1 MNTLSNYELNVMN
14 TQQLYINLWN
24 QISKKRIE
32 TEQKKV
38 IPKKRICFIEQNY
51 EEIETDMNNNNSI
64 SKTKKHNDSLGKIR
78 KRREELSKFT
88 SKSLKKEKFDIV
100 VKFGYQLIYNK
111 YKWGIFILLVHLIIL
126 I

>member
-51 EEIETDMNNNNSI
+51 EEQ
-64 SKTKKHNDSLGKIR
+64 KKVIPK
-78 KRREELSKFT
+78 KRICFVEQNYEDFCKEQ
-88 SKSLKKEKFDIV
+88 KKV
-100 VKFGYQLIYNK
+100 R
-111 YKWGIFILLVHLIIL
+111 
-126 I
+126 

>member
-38 IPKKRICFIEQNY
+38 RPKKRICFVEQNYEEQKKVIPKKRICFIEQNY
-51 EEIETDMNNNNSI
+51 EEQ
-64 SKTKKHNDSLGKIR
+64 KKVRPK
-78 KRREELSKFT
+78 KRICFVEQNYEDFCKEQ
-88 SKSLKKEKFDIV
+88 KKV
-100 VKFGYQLIYNK
+100 R
-111 YKWGIFILLVHLIIL
+111 
-126 I
+126 